1 MDDISGKLTLKKVQA
16 MSRAEQ
22 AECPQSLLDAT
33 AQLPAVRTAIVN
45 AGATLP
51 MESAQDA
58 TQAGMI
64 EPVFFGDPEKIK
76 SQADALDWD
85 ISGFDLVPAATEEMA
100 ANAAAMAAGR
110 GEAAVVMKGHIH
122 TDVFMKALLQREAG
136 LRTGNRLTHVFH
148 MTWAGSPRPLL
159 ITDGAVNIAPDIK
172 TKQAM
177 IQNAVQVA
185 QAVGIARPRAA
196 LLSATEEHNPDIPS
210 SMDAAELTTWAREA
224 VPEADVYGP
233 LAFDLAVSP
242 EAARIKGVDNP
253 VAGNADIIVCP
264 ELVTGNALF
273 KMMVH
278 LMGACSAGVVLGARV
293 PILLTSR
300 ADPAAARL
308 ASAALAA
315 LMGTKSDAV

>member
-1 MDDISGKLTLKKVQA
+1 
-16 MSRAEQ
+16 MSRADQ

-33 AQLPAVRTAIVN
+33 NNLPAVRTAIVN
-45 AGATLP
+45 AGAALP

-58 TQAGMI
+58 TEAGLI
-64 EPVFFGDPEKIK
+64 EPVFFGNPENIK
-76 SQADALDWD
+76 AQAETLGWD
-85 ISGFDLVPAATEEMA
+85 ISGFDMVSAGTEEA
-100 ANAAAMAAGR
+100 AAAAAAMAAGR

-122 TDVFMKALLQREAG
+122 TDVFMKALLQKEAG

-159 ITDGAVNIAPDIK
+159 ITDGAVNISPDMK

-177 IQNAVQVA
+177 IRNAVQVA
-185 QAVGIARPRAA
+185 KAVGIARPRAA

-210 SMDAAELTTWAREA
+210 SMDAGELTEWAKEA
-224 VPEADVYGP
+224 VPDADVFGP

-242 EAARIKGVDNP
+242 EAARIKRVDNP
-253 VAGNADIIVCP
+253 VAGHADIIVCP
-264 ELVTGNALF
+264 DLVTGNALF

-315 LMGTKSDAV
+315 LMGTQSD